1 MKKMQNYTTFRIDID
16 NQEKHNCNCSIVTD
30 NRKGNDAVLG
40 CKVDTMVVS
49 VWVILILY
57 MMIFFLLQQET

>member
-1 MKKMQNYTTFRIDID
+1 MQNYTNFRIDID
-16 NQEKHNCNCSIVTD
+16 NQEKHNYSKYYNCSIVTD

-49 VWVILILY
+49 V
-57 MMIFFLLQQET
+57 